1 MRKALIVRFLSVLM
15 LALIMSSA
23 VAYYFY
29 AENML
34 KSNISAMRN
43 VIQAVDFGIDYS
55 ENLQEQVQQLAKN
68 TDKDENH
75 SKLRI
80 TLIALDGTVLADSE
94 ATDIT
99 IMDNHLEREE
109 IRMALNSEYG
119 FAVRYSDTLK
129 INMLYVASTS
139 SEGNVIIRMAEE
151 FTGLEE
157 YFTTIFPFLL
167 GGMALAFL
175 VSLILTYRFTNTIT
189 KPLHEISD
197 QMAKARGNELEFSFR
212 HYKYEELN
220 IISDTTLKLTAEIRD
235 YFKKNEFEK
244 NIRQEFF
251 SNASHELKTP
261 ITSIRGYAEL
271 LDQGFV
277 KDEETKKDFITR
289 ILRET
294 ENMTGLINDILMISR
309 LETKDAQVSFSRVRM
324 SPLVNE
330 IFESLEPIASEYGVK
345 LHQECEPIIIE
356 ASIKQLRELIMN
368 LVSNGIKYNKPGGDV
383 WVSISKKAE
392 NMELLVRDNGMGIS
406 KDDQQ
411 RVFGRFYRVDKGRSK
426 RSGGTG
432 LGLSIVKHIV
442 EFYEGEIT
450 LESELG
456 KGSTFKI
463 LIPFERKQQET
474 DES

>member
-15 LALIMSSA
+15 FALIMSST

-34 KSNISAMRN
+34 KSNVNSMRT

-55 ENLQEQVQQLAKN
+55 ADLQEQVQQLAKSA
-68 TDKDENH
+68 DKDTVQN
-75 SKLRI
+75 KLRI
-80 TLIALDGTVLADSE
+80 TVIDLSGTVLADSQ
-94 ATDIT
+94 ATDIAS
-99 IMDNHLEREE
+99 MDNHIGREE
-109 IRMALNSEYG
+109 VKMALTSEYG
-119 FAVRYSDTLK
+119 FAIRYSDTLK
-129 INMLYVASTS
+129 KNMLYVASVS
-139 SEGNVIIRMAEE
+139 SDKKVIIRMAEE

-157 YFTTIFPFLL
+157 YFSTIFPFLL
-167 GGMALAFL
+167 IGMAIAFL

-189 KPLHEISD
+189 RPLHEISD
-197 QMAKARGNELEFSFR
+197 QMAKARGNDLDFSFR

-277 KDEETKKDFITR
+277 KDEETRKDFITR

-309 LETKDAQVSFSRVRM
+309 LETKDAQVSFSRVRI
-324 SPLVNE
+324 SPLVND
-330 IFESLEPIASEYGVK
+330 IFESLEPIAAEYGVK

-356 ASIKQLRELIMN
+356 ASMKQLRELIMN
-368 LVSNGIKYNKPGGDV
+368 LVSNGIKYNRPGGDV
-383 WVSISKKAE
+383 WVSVSKKAE
-392 NMELLVRDNGMGIS
+392 NMELVVKDNGMGIS
-406 KDDQQ
+406 KDDKQ

-442 EFYEGEIT
+442 EFYDGEIS

-456 KGSTFKI
+456 KGSTFTI
-463 LIPFERKQQET
+463 LLPFERKQQEME
-474 DES
+474 ES

>member
-15 LALIMSSA
+15 FALIMSST

-34 KSNISAMRN
+34 KSNVNSMRT

-55 ENLQEQVQQLAKN
+55 ADLQEQVQQLAKS
-68 TDKDENH
+68 TDKDTIQN
-75 SKLRI
+75 KLRI
-80 TLIALDGTVLADSE
+80 TVIDLAGTVLADSQ
-94 ATDIT
+94 ATDIAS
-99 IMDNHLEREE
+99 MDNHIGREE
-109 IRMALNSEYG
+109 VKMALTSEYG
-119 FAVRYSDTLK
+119 FAIRYSDTLK
-129 INMLYVASTS
+129 KNMLYVASIS
-139 SEGNVIIRMAEE
+139 SDKKVIIRIAEE

-157 YFTTIFPFLL
+157 YFSTIFPFLL
-167 GGMALAFL
+167 IGMAIAFL

-189 KPLHEISD
+189 RPLHEISD
-197 QMAKARGNELEFSFR
+197 QMAKARGNDLDFSFR

-277 KDEETKKDFITR
+277 KDEETRKDFITR

-309 LETKDAQVSFSRVRM
+309 LETKDAQVSFSRVRI

-330 IFESLEPIASEYGVK
+330 IFESLEPIAAEYGVK

-356 ASIKQLRELIMN
+356 ASMKQLRELIMN
-368 LVSNGIKYNKPGGDV
+368 LVSNGIKYNRPGGDV
-383 WVSISKKAE
+383 WVSVSKKAE
-392 NMELLVRDNGMGIS
+392 NMELVVKDNGMGIS
-406 KDDQQ
+406 KDDKQ

-442 EFYEGEIT
+442 EFYDGEIS

-456 KGSTFKI
+456 KGSTFTI
-463 LIPFERKQQET
+463 LLPFERKQQEME
-474 DES
+474 ES